1 MRRTLPMTTTLLA
14 ALLLSSTALAAPESS
29 EPTEGLQH
37 PAPPEADG
45 ALEEATRLLSRQP
58 AGRAS
63 DVPAVREALE
73 LLRQRGTR
81 AHLPL
86 LSSMGLEESPALAR
100 AAREAYSEVVVRS
113 RHEARARVAAT
124 LASAT
129 PWSELSPERTR
140 SDGSALGFHEAAALS
155 YAHHFVG
162 PVRTDLLELSPVE
175 LESFALRA
183 EDRGQPEEAI
193 LLHAA
198 AAAGGHT
205 GAGEALRAY
214 GVDPDLLLLGML
226 LSPDP
231 AWLWPAPR
239 EVVSRFGTQGQDV
252 ATAALRERLET
263 AGPRLRIQSVR
274 TLAKVLESEASSSD
288 ALRGAREALETAA
301 NHGGEL
307 ERTAVSLALEELAQG
322 TPGARMGAP

>member
-14 ALLLSSTALAAPESS
+14 ALLLSSTALANPEPSAPAV
-29 EPTEGLQH
+29 GLGQ
-37 PAPPEADG
+37 PALLEADA
-45 ALEEATRLLSRQP
+45 ALEEATRILSRQP

-63 DVPAVREALE
+63 DVPAVREAVE

-86 LSSMGLEESPALAR
+86 LSSLGLEESPALAR
-100 AAREAYSEVVVRS
+100 AAREAYSEVVVRT
-113 RHEARARVAAT
+113 RQEARAHVAASLST
-124 LASAT
+124 AT

-162 PVRTDLLELSPVE
+162 PVRTDLLELSAVE
-175 LESFALRA
+175 LESLALRA
-183 EDRGQPEEAI
+183 EDRENPKEAI
-193 LLHAA
+193 RLHAA
-198 AAAGGHT
+198 AAAGGHA
-205 GAGEALRAY
+205 GAGEALRAH
-214 GVDPDLLLLGML
+214 GVDPDLLLLGMV
-226 LSPDP
+226 LSPEP

-239 EVVSRFGTQGQDV
+239 EVVSGFGTHGQDV

-274 TLAKVLESEASSSD
+274 TMAMVLESEASSSD
-288 ALRGAREALETAA
+288 ARRGAREALETAA
-301 NHGGEL
+301 ARGGEL
-307 ERTAVSLALEELAQG
+307 ERIAVSLALDELAQG
-322 TPGARMGAP
+322 RPGARIGGP